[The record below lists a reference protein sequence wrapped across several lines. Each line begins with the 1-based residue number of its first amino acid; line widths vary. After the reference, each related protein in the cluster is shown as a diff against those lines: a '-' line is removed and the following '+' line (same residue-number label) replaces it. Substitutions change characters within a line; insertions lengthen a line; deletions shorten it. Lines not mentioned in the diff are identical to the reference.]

1 MPEKYYYVDDECVDG
16 GGGLDSQD
24 EEDESS
30 TLSPEDWQ
38 DWNSEELLDL
48 WMSVVQYHEEWYIP
62 LRRTFNQFCEFIY
75 LGEEEA
81 SASGLIIPR
90 EIQAIENHPLV
101 RGLDWNYF
109 FSLGYK

>member
-1 MPEKYYYVDDECVDG
+1 MPEKYYFDDECGVDG
-16 GGGLDSQD
+16 EQFDSQD

-30 TLSPEDWQ
+30 SLSPEDWQ

-48 WMSVVQYHEEWYIP
+48 WMSVVEYHEQWYIP

-75 LGEEEA
+75 RGDEDFT
-81 SASGLIIPR
+81 SSGPVPR

-101 RGLDWNYF
+101 KGLNWTYF